1 MAVVTDTIADMLT
14 RIRNANAMRYTEVK
28 VPASNLKLELAR
40 ILKEEGFI
48 EDYKVVDETAQGMIL
63 LTLKYG
69 PKKERV
75 ITGLKRISKPGL
87 RVYAKKEE
95 VPKVLNGLGIAVIST
110 SKGIMT
116 DKEARKQNLGGE
128 VLAYI
133 WQKTLYKEVQ
143 V

>member
-1 MAVVTDTIADMLT
+1 MAVVTDTIAD
-14 RIRNANAMRYTEVK
+14 NQMRYTEVK
-28 VPASNLKLELAR
+28 VPASKLKIELAR

-48 EDYKVVDETAQGMIL
+48 KDYKVEDENVQGMIY

-69 PKKERV
+69 EGKTRV

-87 RVYAKKEE
+87 RVYAKADE
-95 VPKVLNGLGIAVIST
+95 VPKVLNGLGIAIIST

-116 DKEARKQNLGGE
+116 DKDARKQNLGGE

-133 WQKTLYKEVQ
+133 W
-143 V
+143 

>member
-14 RIRNANAMRYTEVK
+14 RIRNANSMGYEEVT
-28 VPASNLKLELAR
+28 VPASKLKVELAR

-48 EDYKVVDETAQGMIL
+48 KEYKVVSEDVQKNIL

-69 PKKERV
+69 NKKEKV

-87 RVYAKKEE
+87 RVYVKSDE
-95 VPKVLNGLGIAVIST
+95 VPKVLNGLGIAIIST

-128 VLAYI
+128 VLAYV
-133 WQKTLYKEVQ
+133 W
-143 V
+143 

>member
-14 RIRNANAMRYTEVK
+14 RIRNANAMRYERVEIPSSK
-28 VPASNLKLELAR
+28 LKLEIAR

-48 EDYKVVDETAQGMIL
+48 KDYKLEKNDTQGTIV

-69 PKKERV
+69 ENKERV
-75 ITGLKRISKPGL
+75 IQGLKRISKPGL
-87 RVYAKKEE
+87 RVYAKNTEI
-95 VPKVLNGLGIAVIST
+95 PRVLNGLGIAIIST

-116 DKEARKQNLGGE
+116 DKEARKQNIGGE

-133 WQKTLYKEVQ
+133 W
-143 V
+143 